1 MKHLERNECVVT
13 GDNDLEL
20 LNGFDNFPVYMG
32 CVDNNKHEEDLKL
45 DMNFFISKGS
55 GMVQLNPL
63 VPLEILYKDSHG
75 SGSMGDSW
83 RRHHRALADFI
94 LKYESINIFEIGG
107 GHGTL
112 AREYIGKREKSTW
125 TILEANPTPNYYH
138 DRISF
143 QKGIFD
149 DSCVINNDIDT
160 IVHSHLFE
168 HIYNPMSFIKKLY
181 DSLPNGGYT
190 IFSVPFLEQQ
200 IRENITYCLGFEHTI
215 FLNETFI
222 EFFLQQAGFK
232 IIDKQIY
239 QENHS
244 LFYCAQKKSDSC
256 INVSLPN
263 KYNEY
268 LELFKNY
275 FQYNENK
282 VADLNR
288 LISSSEEKVFLF
300 GGHVASQYLISYGLN
315 IECIESIL
323 DNDPKKQGRRLY
335 GTNLKV
341 RSPQVLRNMGKV
353 NVILRQG
360 VFNKEI
366 KEDILVKINK
376 NVVFWE

>member
-1 MKHLERNECVVT
+1 
-13 GDNDLEL
+13 
-20 LNGFDNFPVYMG
+20 MG

-75 SGSMGDSW
+75 SGSMGESW

-94 LKYESINIFEIGG
+94 LKHKSVNIFEIGG

-112 AREYIGKREKSTW
+112 AREYIKKKENATW
-125 TILEANPTPNYYH
+125 VILEANPTPDYYH

-143 QKGIFD
+143 LKGIFD
-149 DSCVINNDIDT
+149 DSYIIKDDIDT
-160 IVHSHLFE
+160 IVHSHTFE
-168 HIYNPMSFIKKLY
+168 HIYNPVSFIKKLY
-181 DSLPNGGYT
+181 DTLPIDGYT

-215 FLNETFI
+215 FLSETFI

-239 QENHS
+239 EENHS
-244 LFYCAQKKSDSC
+244 LFYCAQKKGGGRIDV
-256 INVSLPN
+256 NFPN
-263 KYNEY
+263 KYDEY

-275 FQYNENK
+275 FKYNENK

-288 LISSSEEKVFLF
+288 LIRSSKEKVFLF
-300 GGHVASQYLISYGLN
+300 GGHVSSQYLISYGLS
-315 IECIESIL
+315 IEYIESIL

-341 RSPQVLRNMGKV
+341 RSPQILRNMGKV

-366 KEDILVKINK
+366 KKDITTKINN

>member
-1 MKHLERNECVVT
+1 
-13 GDNDLEL
+13 
-20 LNGFDNFPVYMG
+20 
-32 CVDNNKHEEDLKL
+32 
-45 DMNFFISKGS
+45 
-55 GMVQLNPL
+55 
-63 VPLEILYKDSHG
+63 
-75 SGSMGDSW
+75 
-83 RRHHRALADFI
+83 
-94 LKYESINIFEIGG
+94 
-107 GHGTL
+107 
-112 AREYIGKREKSTW
+112 
-125 TILEANPTPNYYH
+125 
-138 DRISF
+138 
-143 QKGIFD
+143 
-149 DSCVINNDIDT
+149 
-160 IVHSHLFE
+160 
-168 HIYNPMSFIKKLY
+168 MSFIRKLY
-181 DSLPNGGYT
+181 DSLPNDGYT

-200 IRENITYCLGFEHTI
+200 IKENITYCLGFEHTI

-256 INVSLPN
+256 IDVSFPN

-268 LELFKNY
+268 LELFQNY
-275 FQYNENK
+275 FQNNENK

-288 LISSSEEKVFLF
+288 LMRLSGEKVFLF